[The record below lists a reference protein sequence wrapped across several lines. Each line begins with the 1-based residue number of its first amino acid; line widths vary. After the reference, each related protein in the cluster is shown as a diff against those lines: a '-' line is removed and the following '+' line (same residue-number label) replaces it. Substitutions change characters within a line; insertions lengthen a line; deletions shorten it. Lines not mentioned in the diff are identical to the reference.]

1 MRVRASSCRRS
12 SLSTIS
18 AELGGPAGAGGA
30 VGRVVAGAGAMGRR
44 CEGFSGAQGR
54 RPVFHSCIV
63 MLPGAGVGPWLRSA
77 PCAAASREPRSNADS
92 RAGGPAKRTSTRG
105 LAARRRHRWHRATGP
120 QMPHALSTPMPKQM
134 KAIVTSSPSTIV
146 LLEGDEAGGAEGG
159 VEGAASVM
167 APSERTAERAARPRP
182 SANGARARVLERT
195 KCGHTR

>member
-92 RAGGPAKRTSTRG
+92 RTGGPAKRTSTRG
-105 LAARRRHRWHRATGP
+105 LTARRRHRWHRAMGP
-120 QMPHALSTPMPKQM
+120 QMPQALSTPMPKQI
-134 KAIVTSSPSTIV
+134 KAMVTSSLSSIAPP
-146 LLEGDEAGGAEGG
+146 EGDEVGGAEGG

-167 APSERTAERAARPRP
+167 APCEERTLE
-182 SANGARARVLERT
+182 RARVRQPTALG
-195 KCGHTR
+195 C

>member
-1 MRVRASSCRRS
+1 MRVRVSSCRRS

-63 MLPGAGVGPWLRSA
+63 MLPSLGSA
-77 PCAAASREPRSNADS
+77 LCAAASREPRSNAGS

-105 LAARRRHRWHRATGP
+105 LTARRRHRWHMATGP
-120 QMPHALSTPMPKQM
+120 QMPQALSTPMLKQI
-134 KAIVTSSPSTIV
+134 KAMVTSSPSSIA
-146 LLEGDEAGGAEGG
+146 LLEGDEVGGAEGG

-167 APSERTAERAARPRP
+167 ALSERERRWNAQHLRVRQPTA
-182 SANGARARVLERT
+182 LRT
-195 KCGHTR
+195 GC